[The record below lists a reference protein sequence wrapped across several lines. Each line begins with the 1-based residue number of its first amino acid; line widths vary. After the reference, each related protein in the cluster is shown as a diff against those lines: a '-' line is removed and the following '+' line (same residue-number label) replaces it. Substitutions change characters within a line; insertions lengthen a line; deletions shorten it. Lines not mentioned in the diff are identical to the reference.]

1 MLARISEENTA
12 LTVQLLDMLHPVAAA
27 GIDATPGEVTS
38 VDFGA
43 LEPPQAA

>member
-1 MLARISEENTA
+1 MLARISEENSER
-12 LTVQLLDMLHPVAAA
+12 TVELIDMFYPPA
-27 GIDATPGEVTS
+27 GPSPEPGPGEATS